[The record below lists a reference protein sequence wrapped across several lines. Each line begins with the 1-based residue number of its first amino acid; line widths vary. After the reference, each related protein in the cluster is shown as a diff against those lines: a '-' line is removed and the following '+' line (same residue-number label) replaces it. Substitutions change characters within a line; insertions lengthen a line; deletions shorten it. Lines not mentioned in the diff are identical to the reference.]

1 MAEVDVEKVK
11 LVNFADFF
19 LNFPEDDTEKIIAD
33 IEETGGSVADNQ
45 DRILNFLK
53 QKRAEL
59 RLQTGRRFKEEYLK
73 LRSENTIKD
82 SEDAFSHSGL
92 ALAYRNKSG
101 NSEKDDDKDSA
112 KMDLIKKAKEK
123 SKE

>member
-1 MAEVDVEKVK
+1 MEKVK
-11 LVNFADFF
+11 LLNFADFF
-19 LNFPEDDTEKIIAD
+19 LNFPEDDTEKIIAE

-73 LRSENTIKD
+73 LKAEIEIKASERNFAGT
-82 SEDAFSHSGL
+82 SFAM
-92 ALAYRNKSG
+92 AYRK
-101 NSEKDDDKDSA
+101 KTDDDDEPEDLEA
-112 KMDLIKKAKEK
+112 KKLEMIRKAKK
-123 SKE
+123 KN

>member
-1 MAEVDVEKVK
+1 MEKVK

-19 LNFPEDDTEKIIAD
+19 LNFPEDDTENIIAD

-53 QKRAEL
+53 KKRAEL

-73 LRSENTIKD
+73 LRTENTIKD
-82 SEDAFSHSGL
+82 SEDAFSYSGL

-101 NSEKDDDKDSA
+101 NSDKVEDADSI
-112 KMDLIKKAKEK
+112 KMDLIKKAREKGKE
-123 SKE
+123 